1 MAKKDEL
8 NEDMTFD
15 YHAND
20 DFPTQNGTIVN
31 NFEEDEGRKPL
42 AIADVA
48 DKIAKRN
55 SSEDG
60 EENSN
65 VVLWGVLSGFAL
77 FAVVVVIDV
86 LVNV

>member
-1 MAKKDEL
+1 MAKKEEL

-15 YHAND
+15 YHVDD
-20 DFPTQNGTIVN
+20 DFPTQNGTMVN

-48 DKIAKRN
+48 DKIAKKDT
-55 SSEDG
+55 SQDG
-60 EENSN
+60 EEKNN

-77 FAVVVVIDV
+77 FAVMVVIDV
-86 LVNV
+86 LISV

>member
-1 MAKKDEL
+1 MAKKEEL

-31 NFEEDEGRKPL
+31 NFEEEGRKPL

-48 DKIAKRN
+48 DKIAKRE
-55 SSEDG
+55 STEDG
-60 EENSN
+60 EEKNN
-65 VVLWGVLSGFAL
+65 VVLWGILSGFAL
-77 FAVVVVIDV
+77 FAIMVVIDV
-86 LVNV
+86 LINV